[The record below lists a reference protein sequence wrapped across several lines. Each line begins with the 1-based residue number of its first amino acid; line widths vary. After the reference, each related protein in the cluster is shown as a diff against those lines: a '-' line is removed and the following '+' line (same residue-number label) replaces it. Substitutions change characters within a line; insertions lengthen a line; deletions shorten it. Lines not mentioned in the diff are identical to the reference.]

1 MAGWLALS
9 VPMTIGPT
17 RKQKKVSAEYLQRAA
32 FYYLGR
38 FASSR
43 RNLERVLE
51 RKTRMRHADL
61 APPSQEEA
69 GWIIMVA
76 DKCESLGLVDDR
88 TYAIQKARSM
98 HRAGRSVR
106 RIRGELNA
114 KGVGDDNIGAALAAL
129 LKDLGE
135 PGDATDDSGDVDRA
149 AAITFARRRKFGPY
163 RRSGRRSGM
172 GVARLD
178 EETRT
183 RRELAAFA
191 RAGFSYEL
199 AYKIM
204 AARKEEELESI

>member
-1 MAGWLALS
+1 
-9 VPMTIGPT
+9 MTLGPN
-17 RKQKKVSAEYLQRAA
+17 RKQKKVSAEYLERAA

-51 RKTRMRHADL
+51 RKTRRRHADF

-69 GWIIMVA
+69 GWIITVA
-76 DKCESLGLVDDR
+76 DKCETLGLVDDR
-88 TYAIQKARSM
+88 SYAIQKARSM
-98 HRAGRSVR
+98 HRAGRSKR

-114 KGVGDDNIGAALAAL
+114 KGVGEDDIGAALAAL
-129 LKDLGE
+129 REALCE
-135 PGDATDDSGDVDRA
+135 PDEAPDDGLDVDRS

-163 RRSGRRSGM
+163 RRSGRRAGM
-172 GVARLD
+172 GADRLD

-199 AYKIM
+199 AHKIL

>member
-1 MAGWLALS
+1 
-9 VPMTIGPT
+9 MTTGPT
-17 RKQKKVSAEYLQRAA
+17 RKQKKVSAEYLERAA

-51 RKTRMRHADL
+51 RKTRRRHADF

-69 GWIIMVA
+69 GWIITVA
-76 DKCESLGLVDDR
+76 NKCETLGLVDDHS
-88 TYAIQKARSM
+88 YAVQKARAM
-98 HRAGRSVR
+98 HRAGRSKR

-114 KGVGDDNIGAALAAL
+114 KGVGEDDIGAALAAL
-129 LKDLGE
+129 QEALCE
-135 PGDATDDSGDVDRA
+135 PDEAPDDGLDVDRS

-163 RRSGRRSGM
+163 RRAGM
-172 GVARLD
+172 GADRLD

-199 AYKIM
+199 AHKIL
-204 AARKEEELESI
+204 AAREEEDLESI